1 MTDEPTPDERD
12 DELASLLEVPP
23 LDDATRRRLVSHA
36 VEEARPAAASRR
48 PARALVAVAA
58 ALVALVLLGVG
69 VLAFVG
75 RDGGGTDRAVR
86 APAPKAATPGGNAT
100 PPDASSSA
108 ESAAGIRD
116 LGDLGNVSNA
126 GTLRREV
133 RARLDQPPASARA
146 AAPAC
151 LAGAAAGDPTPSA
164 YGTGTYRGRPVLV
177 LLLPANGDHST
188 VELLATRTCLTVSVG
203 DLS

>member
-1 MTDEPTPDERD
+1 RD

-48 PARALVAVAA
+48 PARALLAVAPPVVA
-58 ALVALVLLGVG
+58 GPRPGGWAFALVRVGGAAAPAAGPRARRRASPPATAVPGARRPPAGSGVG
-69 VLAFVG
+69 GASAKG
-75 RDGGGTDRAVR
+75 RGAAPRGGGAGGGRHR
-86 APAPKAATPGGNAT
+86 PPAAPGG
-100 PPDASSSA
+100 
-108 ESAAGIRD
+108 
-116 LGDLGNVSNA
+116 
-126 GTLRREV
+126 
-133 RARLDQPPASARA
+133 